1 MIHNTRHRG
10 EKGKGGWWR
19 REGRLGGRKKDL
31 LPGLLPGDG
40 QAARISAALFT
51 VAFKHREKAR
61 AIKEDMCC
69 WVCKASLCS

>member
-10 EKGKGGWWR
+10 ERKREGGGEEKGGW
-19 REGRLGGRKKDL
+19 GGRKKDL